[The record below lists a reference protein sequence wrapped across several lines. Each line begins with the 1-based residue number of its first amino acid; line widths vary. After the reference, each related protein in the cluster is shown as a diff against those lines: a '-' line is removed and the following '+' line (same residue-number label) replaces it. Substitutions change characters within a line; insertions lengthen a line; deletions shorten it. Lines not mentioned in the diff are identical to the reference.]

1 MKVRIMTILLLMLL
15 AVLPGCSAE
24 KETSIPQ
31 NEASGAVTLPNGAQ
45 SDAEYSPE
53 SPGTDDNVSFGTGS
67 DNTQGER
74 RAVWLSYL
82 ELQDLLSADKAQTQK
97 HLENVFDNI
106 DAMGLNTVIVQVRPF
121 ADAIYK
127 SSYFPWSH
135 IITGTQG
142 QDPGYDPLQ
151 LMIDLA
157 RERDLRIEAWIN
169 PYRVKTP
176 TQTLD
181 TDTIIYQW
189 LMEQDDYVVT
199 TQGES
204 GEAALSQALYLNPA
218 IDENQALIVNGVKEL
233 VQNYDIDA
241 IHFDDYFYPTTDV
254 VFDSKAYEKSGKEL
268 SLDDWRRNNVNTL
281 IHKVYE
287 AIKAIDENME
297 FGISPQGNID
307 INYNKQYADVK
318 YWIEKEGYLDYIMP
332 QVYYGFK
339 NSVPFAATV
348 EEWADLASQSD
359 VDLYIGLAAYKI
371 GQEDQWA
378 GEEGM
383 DEWIV
388 DGGDLLKRQ
397 VEFCRDLQG
406 DSYKGFSLY
415 NYGTLFQ
422 PEQSVKELVEEEKE
436 NLKTILK

>member
-1 MKVRIMTILLLMLL
+1 
-15 AVLPGCSAE
+15 
-24 KETSIPQ
+24 
-31 NEASGAVTLPNGAQ
+31 
-45 SDAEYSPE
+45 
-53 SPGTDDNVSFGTGS
+53 
-67 DNTQGER
+67 
-74 RAVWLSYL
+74 
-82 ELQDLLSADKAQTQK
+82 
-97 HLENVFDNI
+97 
-106 DAMGLNTVIVQVRPF
+106 
-121 ADAIYK
+121 
-127 SSYFPWSH
+127 
-135 IITGTQG
+135 
-142 QDPGYDPLQ
+142 
-151 LMIDLA
+151 
-157 RERDLRIEAWIN
+157 
-169 PYRVKTP
+169 
-176 TQTLD
+176 
-181 TDTIIYQW
+181 
-189 LMEQDDYVVT
+189 
-199 TQGES
+199 
-204 GEAALSQALYLNPA
+204 
-218 IDENQALIVNGVKEL
+218 
-233 VQNYDIDA
+233 
-241 IHFDDYFYPTTDV
+241 
-254 VFDSKAYEKSGKEL
+254 
-268 SLDDWRRNNVNTL
+268 
-281 IHKVYE
+281 
-287 AIKAIDENME
+287 ME
-297 FGISPQGNID
+297 FGISRQGNID

>member
-1 MKVRIMTILLLMLL
+1 M
-15 AVLPGCSAE
+15 
-24 KETSIPQ
+24 
-31 NEASGAVTLPNGAQ
+31 
-45 SDAEYSPE
+45 
-53 SPGTDDNVSFGTGS
+53 
-67 DNTQGER
+67 
-74 RAVWLSYL
+74 
-82 ELQDLLSADKAQTQK
+82 
-97 HLENVFDNI
+97 
-106 DAMGLNTVIVQVRPF
+106 
-121 ADAIYK
+121 
-127 SSYFPWSH
+127 
-135 IITGTQG
+135 
-142 QDPGYDPLQ
+142 
-151 LMIDLA
+151 
-157 RERDLRIEAWIN
+157 
-169 PYRVKTP
+169 
-176 TQTLD
+176 
-181 TDTIIYQW
+181 
-189 LMEQDDYVVT
+189 
-199 TQGES
+199 
-204 GEAALSQALYLNPA
+204 
-218 IDENQALIVNGVKEL
+218 IVNGVKEL

-318 YWIEKEGYLDYIMP
+318 YWIENEGYLDYIMP